1 MASSKA
7 QNTRAKIV
15 RTAEDLLWKQG
26 YDGASLNDVVKKAG
40 VSKGALFHYYPNKQA
55 ITQEVIDKYAN
66 EQLFTPFD
74 KHMQGAD
81 SVKVG
86 LFDWL
91 QESYNAFAQWK
102 FKGGCM
108 LGNFALEVS
117 DKDEKMREQI
127 KQIFLQWEN
136 QMVSHFKPLANEGKL
151 LMEPRQFAR
160 ILIAGYQGIM
170 MLGKVHKD
178 QIRGSR
184 EFQSLAEFIER
195 MIKD

>member
-7 QNTRAKIV
+7 QNTKAKIV
-15 RTAEDLLWKQG
+15 KTAENLLWKQG

-55 ITQEVIDKYAN
+55 ITQDALEKYAS
-66 EQLFTPFD
+66 EQIFAPLD
-74 KHMQGAD
+74 KHLGNAD
-81 SVKVG
+81 SLKIG
-86 LFDWL
+86 LFNWL

-108 LGNFALEVS
+108 LGNFALELS
-117 DKDEKMREQI
+117 DKDEKIREQT

-136 QMVSHFKPLANEGKL
+136 QMVLYFKPVAAEGKL

-160 ILIAGYQGIM
+160 ILIAGYQGMM
-170 MLGKVHKD
+170 MLSKVHKD

-184 EFQSLAEFIER
+184 EFQALAEFIER